1 MTRKPTAY
9 IVLLVAAC
17 ALLAACGRSVSDAD
31 RLLARIDSLADVD
44 PDSADVLLKPT
55 PSPSMKGREKEEVAL
70 LLRIQVDDKLYR
82 PVTHY
87 RDTIL
92 QLVSYFE
99 QHPKVLPS
107 VLGSTGPALPYLYA
121 GRIFADLGDAPQA
134 LDYYQRALD
143 AQPARQ
149 MENGKWRIENE
160 DARRLAKQRGL
171 LHSFIGTQFFYQGLH
186 DEAIASFLEANH
198 WAELAQDTAD
208 IIFNYRDIAEQYK
221 FIEKN
226 DSSIFFYIKAFRL
239 AKITGNNNMLNDIH
253 GQLASIYNKIGNY
266 DLAKDNIKPL
276 LNNID
281 SASISG
287 IYSIAAKC
295 YKNTHQMDSALIYL
309 KGLLVYG
316 NQYGKRYANSE
327 LSELAM
333 QRGDMLTATKHF
345 HQYKLLDDSI
355 RARDN
360 AETVARMHA
369 AYNYQKHEKEA
380 AQLKIANA
388 HKEKIII
395 ISGFV
400 IAILVGIVY
409 ILVNRNT
416 QNKLRNARQQQLLK
430 EIQDSLKTEYIVQR
444 KRSDNQEDS
453 LDTFKETNIY
463 KTFLL
468 LSQSKDRNVSIK
480 EWDEFSHE
488 FNNCFPNFK
497 LKLSGM
503 FNLSTKQYRVCMLRK
518 VGFGTTTICYLA
530 CYEKAS
536 VYSIYKRL
544 YFQATGKKGS
554 TEDFDNLLKAL

>member
-9 IVLLVAAC
+9 ILLFVTAC
-17 ALLAACGRSVSDAD
+17 ALLAGCGRSVSDAD

-55 PSPSMKGREKEEVAL
+55 PSPSPKGWEKEEVAL
-70 LLRIQVDDKLYR
+70 LLRIKVDDKLYR

-99 QHPKVLPS
+99 QRPKVLPS

-143 AQPARQ
+143 VQPARQ
-149 MENGKWRIENE
+149 MENGKMRIENE
-160 DARRLAKQRGL
+160 DARRLAKQRNL
-171 LHSFIGTQFFYQGLH
+171 LCSLIGNIFSYQYLFE
-186 DEAIASFLEANH
+186 DAILLLEKATYWALQAN
-198 WAELAQDTAD
+198 DTSAM
-208 IIFNYRDIAEQYK
+208 IFNYRDLAEQFKYM
-221 FIEKN
+221 N
-226 DSSIFFYIKAFRL
+226 MPDSSFFYYEYAL
-239 AKITGNNNMLNDIH
+239 L
-253 GQLASIYNKIGNY
+253 LASQSK
-266 DLAKDNIKPL
+266 NINMANDVMMQMARLYVSEGRHRDALPFIRPA
-276 LNNID
+276 LNVID
-281 SASISG
+281 SADISPTYAIASDVYKGCG
-287 IYSIAAKC
+287 IR
-295 YKNTHQMDSALIYL
+295 DSALFCYN
-309 KGLLVYG
+309 KLLRYG
-316 NQYGKRYANSE
+316 NIFGKHHAYQE
-327 LSELAM
+327 LSEIAVSAN
-333 QRGDMLTATKHF
+333 DIKTANNYYRE
-345 HQYKLLDDSI
+345 YKLLDDSI
-355 RARDN
+355 RKMDN

-497 LKLSGM
+497 LKLSGI

-554 TEDFDNLLKAL
+554 TADFDNLLKAL

>member
-1 MTRKPTAY
+1 
-9 IVLLVAAC
+9 
-17 ALLAACGRSVSDAD
+17 
-31 RLLARIDSLADVD
+31 
-44 PDSADVLLKPT
+44 
-55 PSPSMKGREKEEVAL
+55 
-70 LLRIQVDDKLYR
+70 
-82 PVTHY
+82 
-87 RDTIL
+87 
-92 QLVSYFE
+92 
-99 QHPKVLPS
+99 
-107 VLGSTGPALPYLYA
+107 
-121 GRIFADLGDAPQA
+121 
-134 LDYYQRALD
+134 
-143 AQPARQ
+143 
-149 MENGKWRIENE
+149 
-160 DARRLAKQRGL
+160 
-171 LHSFIGTQFFYQGLH
+171 
-186 DEAIASFLEANH
+186 
-198 WAELAQDTAD
+198 
-208 IIFNYRDIAEQYK
+208 
-221 FIEKN
+221 
-226 DSSIFFYIKAFRL
+226 
-239 AKITGNNNMLNDIH
+239 
-253 GQLASIYNKIGNY
+253 
-266 DLAKDNIKPL
+266 
-276 LNNID
+276 
-281 SASISG
+281 
-287 IYSIAAKC
+287 
-295 YKNTHQMDSALIYL
+295 MDSALIYL